1 MAKCLIESS
10 LLLISALTI
19 AEPLGAIRKKEMF
32 KKYTSIEN
40 TYRDEFIDRI
50 KGHEFWN
57 DEFIVQEKVHGANL
71 SYWSTNGDDYFSA
84 KRTDQITNEEKF
96 FNHDLILK
104 ELKPKLKNIWSDLK
118 NEIENLKQLT
128 IFGEIIG
135 GDYPHKEV
143 EIDRKAIMV
152 QKGIF
157 YSPKNHFYAFDILI
171 NSETYLDVD
180 VVNSHFEKQ
189 KILHAKTIFRGDLK
203 ECLDYPND
211 FNSTLP
217 KELNLPDLTPNVVE
231 GVVIKPSKTRHFNNG
246 VRVILKNKNEKWS
259 ENKKYHKSIKLE
271 DELSDKVIKL
281 QEAILTYVTE
291 NRLNNVVSKI
301 GEISQ
306 KDFGRVL
313 GMFNKD
319 VVEDFL
325 KDYNQITNELEKKEL
340 KLITKSFAKTAAE
353 LVKNKIKS
361 T

>member
-1 MAKCLIESS
+1 
-10 LLLISALTI
+10 
-19 AEPLGAIRKKEMF
+19 MF

-40 TYRDEFIDRI
+40 TYRDEFLDRI
-50 KGHEFWN
+50 KGHGFWN

-71 SYWSTNGDDYFSA
+71 SYWTTNGEDFFSA
-84 KRTDQITNEEKF
+84 KRTDQISNDEKF
-96 FNHDLILK
+96 YNHDLILK
-104 ELKPKLKNIWSDLK
+104 QIEPKLKNIWLDLK
-118 NEIENLKQLT
+118 NEFEDLKQLT

-143 EIDRKAIMV
+143 ESDKKSIIV

-171 NSETYLDVD
+171 NSEIYLNVD
-180 VVNSHFEKQ
+180 VSNEHFEKQ
-189 KILHAKTIFRGDLK
+189 NLLHAKTVFRGNIN
-203 ECLDYPND
+203 ECMNYPND

-217 KELNLPDLTPNVVE
+217 KEFNLPELVPNIVE
-231 GVVIKPSKTRHFNNG
+231 GVVIKPIKTRHFNNG

-271 DELSDKVIKL
+271 DELSDKVVKL

-291 NRLNNVVSKI
+291 NRLNNVISKI
-301 GEISQ
+301 GEVSQ
-306 KDFGRVL
+306 KDFGSVL

-325 KDYNQITNELEKKEL
+325 KDYHQITNQLEKKEL
-340 KLITKSFAKTAAE
+340 KLITKSFAKTATE
-353 LVKNKIKS
+353 LVNDKIKS

>member
-1 MAKCLIESS
+1 
-10 LLLISALTI
+10 
-19 AEPLGAIRKKEMF
+19 MF

-40 TYRDEFIDRI
+40 TYRDEFLDRI
-50 KGHEFWN
+50 KGHGFWG
-57 DEFIVQEKVHGANL
+57 DEFVVQEKVHGANL
-71 SYWSTNGDDYFSA
+71 SYWTINGEDFFSA
-84 KRTDQITNEEKF
+84 KRTDLIAKHEKF
-96 FNHDLILK
+96 YNHDLILT
-104 ELKPKLKNIWSDLK
+104 EIKPKLKNIWLELKKEFKDLK
-118 NEIENLKQLT
+118 QFT
-128 IFGEIIG
+128 IFGEIFG

-143 EIDRKAIMV
+143 ESDKKSTIV

-171 NSETYLDVD
+171 NSEIYLDVD
-180 VVNSHFEKQ
+180 TSNEYFEKQ
-189 KILHAKTIFRGDLK
+189 NLLHAKTIFRGNIN

-217 KELNLPDLTPNVVE
+217 TEFNLPELVPNVVE
-231 GVVIKPSKTRHFNNG
+231 GVVIRPIKTRHFNNR

-271 DELSDKVIKL
+271 DKPSEKVIKL

-291 NRLNNVVSKI
+291 NRLNNVLSKI
-301 GEISQ
+301 GEVSQ
-306 KDFGRVL
+306 KNFGRVL

-325 KDYNQITNELEKKEL
+325 KDYSQITDELEKKEL
-340 KLITKSFAKTAAE
+340 KLITKSFAKTATE
-353 LVKNKIKS
+353 LINNRIKS

>member
-1 MAKCLIESS
+1 
-10 LLLISALTI
+10 
-19 AEPLGAIRKKEMF
+19 MF

-40 TYRDEFIDRI
+40 TYRDEFLDRI
-50 KGHEFWN
+50 KGHGFWD

-71 SYWSTNGDDYFSA
+71 SYWTTNGEDFFSA
-84 KRTDQITNEEKF
+84 KRTDQIAKDEKF
-96 FNHDLILK
+96 YNHDSILK
-104 ELKPKLKNIWSDLK
+104 GIKPKLKSIWLDLK
-118 NEIENLKQLT
+118 KEIKDLEQLT

-143 EIDRKAIMV
+143 DSNKKAIMV

-171 NSETYLDVD
+171 NSELYLDVD
-180 VVNSHFEKQ
+180 TSNELFEKQ
-189 KILHAKTIFRGDLK
+189 NLLHAKTIFRGNID

-211 FNSTLP
+211 FNSTIP
-217 KELNLPDLTPNVVE
+217 AEFNLPELVPNVVE
-231 GVVIKPSKTRHFNNG
+231 GVVIRPIKTRHFNNG

-271 DELSDKVIKL
+271 DEPSEKVIKL

-301 GEISQ
+301 GEVSQ
-306 KDFGRVL
+306 KDFGKVL

-325 KDYNQITNELEKKEL
+325 KDYGKITDELDKKEL
-340 KLITKSFAKTAAE
+340 KLITKSFAKNATE
-353 LVKNKIKS
+353 LVNNKIKS

>member
-1 MAKCLIESS
+1 
-10 LLLISALTI
+10 
-19 AEPLGAIRKKEMF
+19 MF

-40 TYRDEFIDRI
+40 TYRDEFLDRI
-50 KGHEFWN
+50 KGHGFWD

-71 SYWSTNGDDYFSA
+71 SYWTTNGEDFFAA
-84 KRTDQITNEEKF
+84 KRTDQIPNNETF
-96 FNHDLILK
+96 YNYDLILN
-104 ELKPKLKNIWSDLK
+104 EIKPNLKNIWLNLK
-118 NEIENLKQLT
+118 NEITDLKQLT

-135 GDYPHKEV
+135 GDYPHQDV
-143 EIDRKAIMV
+143 EIDRKAILV

-171 NSETYLDVD
+171 NSEVYLNVD
-180 VVNSHFEKQ
+180 LANQHFDKQ
-189 KILHAKTIFRGDLK
+189 NLLYAKTIFRGNIK

-217 KELNLPDLTPNVVE
+217 RELNLPDLIPNVVE
-231 GVVIKPSKTRHFNNG
+231 GVVIKPTITRHFNNG

-271 DELSDKVIKL
+271 DEISDKIIKL

-325 KDYNQITNELEKKEL
+325 KDYHQITDELEKKEL
-340 KLITKSFAKTAAE
+340 KLITKSFAKTATE
-353 LVKNKIKS
+353 LVNNKIKS